1 MVENLVRF
9 ANLLRSEGF
18 KAGLNSVLDAA
29 MGLDLIEPGD
39 MEAFETLLSASFV
52 SSVEELPK
60 FRKLFRD
67 FWLGREEIVLSPK
80 KVDNRPSSKGEGP
93 ASSTKLED
101 STVHGE
107 RHPGFERKAYSPK
120 ERNSPAEVEIQVRD
134 PETQAVRALRFL
146 LMAFSNRPSRR
157 MTPSPSG
164 SKFSLGRT
172 LRRSL
177 QYGGDLLYLE
187 FLDPKIKKNLA
198 LLLCDVSGSMEEYG
212 RFALELGYVLLKAA
226 RNSEVFFFSTE
237 LVRVTHLLKKWPVGE
252 FACRISEAMA
262 QWGAGTRIGP
272 SLRSLRQRFGASLL
286 SKRPIVILL
295 SDGLDQGDTEIL
307 RREMELLR
315 TKARAIVWF
324 NPLLKTPG
332 YEPICR
338 GMATALPYLD
348 YFLPLAD
355 LEDLRW
361 LVLRFRGLTRKEGL
375 SGRIGTRPLE
385 SPGEHHG

>member
-18 KAGLNSVLDAA
+18 KAGLSSVLDAA
-29 MGLDLIEPGD
+29 MGLDLIEPPD
-39 MEAFETLLSASFV
+39 METFETLLCASFV
-52 SSVEELPK
+52 SSREELPK

-67 FWLGREEIVLSPK
+67 FWLGREETVLSPQK
-80 KVDNRPSSKGEGP
+80 GDDRSSSHGERPVTSM
-93 ASSTKLED
+93 KLED
-101 STVHGE
+101 YAGEGE
-107 RHPGFERKAYSPK
+107 RRPGLERKAYSPK
-120 ERNSPAEVEIQVRD
+120 ERNSPAEVEIEVGD
-134 PETQAVRALRFL
+134 LESQAVQAFRFL
-146 LMAFSNRPSRR
+146 LRAFSNRPSRR

-164 SKFSLGRT
+164 SRFSLSRT
-172 LRRSL
+172 LRKSL

-198 LLLCDVSGSMEEYG
+198 LLLCDVSGSMEEHG

-237 LVRVTHLLKKWPVGE
+237 LVRVTGLLKKWPLGE
-252 FACRISEAMA
+252 FACRISEAMD

-272 SLRSLRQRFGASLL
+272 CLRSLRQRFGASLL
-286 SKRPIVILL
+286 SKRPIVMLL
-295 SDGLDQGDTEIL
+295 SDGWDQGDTEIL

-332 YEPICR
+332 YEPVCR

-355 LEDLRW
+355 LQDLRR
-361 LVLRFRGLTRKEGL
+361 LALRFRGLTGKEGL
-375 SGRIGTRPLE
+375 LAGIGTRP
-385 SPGEHHG
+385 H